1 MSSLKELP
9 LTQERLKHLLHYNP
23 DTGVFTWLSK
33 PSRRINSGSIAGRI
47 KPKKGYVEIGIS
59 GRIYLAHRLAWL
71 YIYGTW
77 PKEQVDHINGIRND
91 NRIKNLR
98 LATTSQNQWN
108 KKMQKNNTSGIKGVS
123 WDNQRGKWIAQ
134 CWLFGKHH
142 KIGRFSSIDDADR
155 AIRQFREKHQG
166 EFCNHG
172 A

>member
-23 DTGVFTWLSK
+23 DTVVFTWLSK

-123 WDNQRGKWIAQ
+123 WDNQRGK
-134 CWLFGKHH
+134 
-142 KIGRFSSIDDADR
+142 
-155 AIRQFREKHQG
+155 
-166 EFCNHG
+166 
-172 A
+172 

>member
-59 GRIYLAHRLAWL
+59 GRIYLAHRLA
-71 YIYGTW
+71 
-77 PKEQVDHINGIRND
+77 
-91 NRIKNLR
+91 
-98 LATTSQNQWN
+98 TTSQNQWN

-134 CWLFGKHH
+134 CWLFGKYH